1 MGCKSQ
7 ICLCLALCL
16 LATGCSRPVNAPRD
30 WADYGTNTL
39 FSSFS
44 GRSPKTLDPQA
55 SYSSDETLYTY
66 TIYEP
71 PYSYHYLKRPYEIV
85 PRTAQSVAFAQ
96 YLGKDGQELSSSAP
110 DSQVAFS
117 RYRILLKQGIYFA
130 PHPCF
135 VRDKNG
141 DLLYTHLSEQEAS
154 HLRSPLDLPQR
165 ATRELTAEDYVYG
178 IKRIADPRTVS
189 PILGVM
195 KAYLPGLETLSRQI
209 AAKMQEARKEG
220 RAFSFDL
227 RSASLDGVRALD
239 KYTLEITIRGKYPQ
253 FSNWLTMS
261 FFAPVPWEA
270 VAFYANP
277 GFAKTNISLATW
289 PVGTGPFY
297 LASSKENREHVLER
311 NPNYRVDLYPCE
323 GEPGDEQKGYLAD
336 CGKPLPFLDRI
347 VMTMEKEAVPAG
359 TKFLQGYY
367 DSPQVTRLDVGPSY
381 LVAAQD
387 SEDKARLYKEKELQF
402 PTSIEANLWYIGFN
416 WLDPVVGAG
425 KNKEEAERHRKL
437 RQAISIAIDWE
448 EQIAIFEK
456 GQGKAAAGPLPPGLF
471 GWRDNG
477 PSAFNSVVYRRQ
489 ADGRIVRRSLTEAK
503 ELLAQAGYPDGRDAK
518 TGKPLVLNFDWQG
531 AAPQSKSFL
540 EWFSR
545 QFAKLGIQLEIRA
558 TDYNRFQ
565 DKMMKGAAQIYY
577 WGWLAD
583 YPDAENFLF
592 LLYGPNSKVGSSS
605 GGENASN
612 YRNGEYD
619 RLFERMKFMEN
630 GPEKQKVID
639 RMIEIVQNDAP
650 WSFGYYPTSAAALQH
665 WVKNAKPT
673 EMVRNNVQYLRVD
686 AAERISKITVWN
698 RPVWWPLLLL
708 GVLAGGFVWMVAR
721 IIKNKSRANAYD
733 CADRRASVRR
743 LP

>member
-1 MGCKSQ
+1 MGCKSR
-7 ICLCLALCL
+7 IYLCLALCL
-16 LATGCSRPVNAPRD
+16 FVVGCGRPVNAPRD
-30 WADYGTNTL
+30 LTDYGTNTL

-71 PYSYHYLKRPYEIV
+71 PYSYHYLKRPYEII

-96 YLGKDGQELSSSAP
+96 YLDKDGKELNASAP
-110 DSQVAFS
+110 DAAVAFS
-117 RYRILLKQGIYFA
+117 RYRILLRQGIYFA

-135 VRDKNG
+135 VRDANG
-141 DLLYTHLSEQEAS
+141 ALLYAHLPEQEAAR
-154 HLRSPLDLPQR
+154 LRSPLDLPQR

-195 KAYLPGLETLSRQI
+195 KSYLPGLEKLSQEI
-209 AAKMQEARKEG
+209 AAQMRQAKKEG
-220 RAFSFDL
+220 RPFSFDL
-227 RSASLDGVRALD
+227 RAALLDGVRALD

-253 FSNWLTMS
+253 FSNWLTMA

-270 VAFYANP
+270 VTFYANP
-277 GFAKTNISLATW
+277 GFAKTNIGLATW

-297 LASSKENREHVLER
+297 LASSQENREHVLER

-323 GEPGDEQKGYLAD
+323 GEPGDEQKGYLQD

-347 VMTMEKEAVPAG
+347 VMTQEKEAVPAG

-367 DSPQVTRLDVGPSY
+367 DSPQVTRLDVGPAY

-425 KNKEEAERHRKL
+425 KTKEEQERHRKL

-456 GQGKAAAGPLPPGLF
+456 GQGKSAAGPLPPGLF
-471 GWRDNG
+471 GWRSDG
-477 PSAFNSVVYRRQ
+477 PSAFNRVVYRK
-489 ADGRIVRRSLTEAK
+489 DENGRIVRRSLQEAK
-503 ELLAQAGYPDGRDAK
+503 ALLAQAGYPDGRDAK

-565 DKMMKGAAQIYY
+565 DKMMKGSAQIYY

-612 YRNGEYD
+612 YHNAEYD
-619 RLFERMKFMEN
+619 RLFERMMFLEN
-630 GPEKQKVID
+630 GKEKQKVID

-650 WSFGYYPTSAAALQH
+650 WSFGYYPTSAAALHH
-665 WVKNAKPT
+665 WVKNSKPT
-673 EMVRNNVQYLRVD
+673 EMVRNNIQYLRVD
-686 AAERISKITVWN
+686 AKERMQKIAAWN
-698 RPVWWPLLLL
+698 HPVWWPLLIVAALIAAF
-708 GVLAGGFVWMVAR
+708 VAMVMRIVKRKNLAD
-721 IIKNKSRANAYD
+721 AYD
-733 CADRRASVRR
+733 PAVTPKALRR
-743 LP
+743 LS